1 MRRKGEH
8 HQDDN
13 SSRWLL
19 TYADMITLLM
29 AFFIMMYSMSVLN
42 VGKFRQAAISIR
54 SGFGGMVKGQGR
66 SILGTSGMFAV
77 RPSPIEGNTAGVPG
91 QVVEQLVARIGE
103 DSAAK
108 DAVLFSEDERG
119 LVITLLSDHLLFD
132 PGSAELK
139 PRAYPTLDRI
149 AETLDKTLNEIGVE
163 GHTCHL
169 PPRGSRY
176 PTNWELSTTRAN
188 NVLRYLVELKGLEG
202 ERFSASGYGSTRPI
216 RANTSEA
223 NRRMNR
229 RVEIV
234 LLRPVGVPVT
244 LAKDQPAGD
253 DHVVPEIRRRS
264 DQ

>member
-1 MRRKGEH
+1 MRKKGEH
-8 HQDDN
+8 NQHDN
-13 SSRWLL
+13 RDRWLL

-42 VGKFRQAAISIR
+42 VAKFRQAAISIR

-66 SILGTSGMFAV
+66 SILGTSGIFSV
-77 RPSPIEGNTAGVPG
+77 RPSPIEGDTAGVPG
-91 QVVEQLVARIGE
+91 QILEHLVERIGE
-103 DSAAK
+103 DPAARN
-108 DAVLFSEDERG
+108 AVQFGEDERG

-132 PGSAELK
+132 PGRAELR
-139 PRAYPTLDRI
+139 PSAYPTLDKI
-149 AETLDKTLNEIGVE
+149 AETLDKTLNEISIE
-163 GHTCHL
+163 GHTCDL

-176 PTNWELSTTRAN
+176 PTNWELSFARAN
-188 NVLRYLVELKGLEG
+188 KVRGYLVELKGLEAD
-202 ERFSASGYGSTRPI
+202 RFSVAAYGSTKPV

-234 LLRPVGVPVT
+234 LRRPIGGPVT
-244 LAKDQPAGD
+244 LAKDEPASD
-253 DHVVPEIRRRS
+253 NELVPQIRRRS